1 MSDRIE
7 DQMNNATIRMML
19 TTITAGLLA
28 TGCATTSVKTTKQG
42 APITY
47 KIGQGGTQYA
57 SLNLKDRMSRPSL
70 PRYNASPDALQP
82 RGGQGH
88 HFDQSKVDRQL
99 YSHQKVGKTY
109 TIMGGTY
116 TPRHEPNYDVV
127 GEASWYGPKFH
138 GKPTATGEIFDKR
151 AITAAHKTLPLNS
164 ILVVTNL
171 ENGRVLNVR
180 LNDRGPFI
188 GNRIIDLSEAAAE
201 ALGFKQNGLAKVR
214 VQYAGPADPMAKGR
228 TFEPNLPRMVELP
241 QENMVEAPRPT
252 TPRPVVPRSVTP
264 SPVMPSPID
273 PCLDL
278 NASTERKKLLPASC
292 QSVNPIIPDFTA
304 PQAQAP
310 VRPVAPRRA
319 PEADLPNGADITLTI
334 KGPIH
339 IAKSDESDPD
349 PQFIAE
355 RLKTK

>member
-1 MSDRIE
+1 MLSDRIE
-7 DQMNNATIRMML
+7 DQMKNATIRMMFA
-19 TTITAGLLA
+19 TIATGLMA
-28 TGCATTSVKTTKQG
+28 TGCATTSVQATKTG

-47 KIGQGGTQYA
+47 KVGKGDAQYA
-57 SLNLKDRMSRPSL
+57 SLNLTDRMSRPTL

-82 RGGQGH
+82 RGGQGRS
-88 HFDQSKVDRQL
+88 FDQSKVDRQL

-116 TPRHEPNYDVV
+116 TPRHEPDYDVV

-201 ALGFKQNGLAKVR
+201 ALGFKNQGLAKVR

-228 TFEPNLPRMVELP
+228 TFEPVLPRMVELP
-241 QENMVEAPRPT
+241 RENMVEAPRRTPAPVPAPT
-252 TPRPVVPRSVTP
+252 PTPV
-264 SPVMPSPID
+264 D
-273 PCLDL
+273 PCLDY
-278 NASTERKKLLPASC
+278 NASTERTPLVPASC
-292 QSVNPIIPDFTA
+292 RTADSLIPKFAA
-304 PQAQAP
+304 PQSQAP
-310 VRPVAPRRA
+310 IRPAAPRRA

-339 IAKSDESDPD
+339 IAKSDESDPE
-349 PQFIAE
+349 PRFIAE
-355 RLKTK
+355 RVETK